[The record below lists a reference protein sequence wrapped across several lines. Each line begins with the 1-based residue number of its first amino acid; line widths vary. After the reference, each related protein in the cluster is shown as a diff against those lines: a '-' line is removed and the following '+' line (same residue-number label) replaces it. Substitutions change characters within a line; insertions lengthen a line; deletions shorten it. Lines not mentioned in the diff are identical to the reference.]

1 MKFTVSIVQE
11 HTQMFLI
18 SSWEDAAIA
27 LQLWYCPPLPPP
39 PPPAPRVPIQQYFY
53 LGHTLL
59 GLPTTRSCGSFMIF
73 NVSYNNYLSKWFS
86 LTKLLF
92 PFYKVHENA
101 YASYFHHC
109 FSVQQNSSGTKHIL
123 WIVFLGYSSTSVAT
137 SSQIITG
144 RSKLPCSQLI
154 TAITELFK

>member
-18 SSWEDAAIA
+18 SAWEDAAIA
-27 LQLWYCPPLPPP
+27 LQVWYCPPL

-86 LTKLLF
+86 LTKLFF

-109 FSVQQNSSGTKHIL
+109 FSVQQNSSGMKHIL

>member
-1 MKFTVSIVQE
+1 MGRCR
-11 HTQMFLI
+11 H
-18 SSWEDAAIA
+18 SSASVV
-27 LQLWYCPPLPPP
+27 LCPPP
-39 PPPAPRVPIQQYFY
+39 PRVPIQQYFY

-154 TAITELFK
+154 TGSTELFKQTLIVSPLGVHIHVHINILKHPNPH